1 MTPEWEID
9 QLAGNLM
16 DRSPVFSVLFMT
28 LRDWLSMSDEE
39 ATDCLF
45 EVFSEIING
54 VPLDIIIE
62 NIKIL
67 SDQEWIVDVYA
78 EVEYD

>member
-1 MTPEWEID
+1 
-9 QLAGNLM
+9 
-16 DRSPVFSVLFMT
+16 
-28 LRDWLSMSDEE
+28 MSDEE

-54 VPLDIIIE
+54 VPLDIIE

-78 EVEYD
+78 EM